1 MLSSLQI
8 RDFAIIDELSVDFS
22 EGFNVVTGETGAGKT
37 ILVDAIS
44 LVQGSR
50 AESDHIRK
58 GSDKATVTAV
68 FSSKNFSDEGLREF
82 GSLGI
87 DVGDEVI
94 VHRVISSEGRGKI
107 LINGVPVTNQMLKGI
122 VDRIID
128 ISSQHEHQLLLDAK
142 SHPAVLD
149 SFGGHMCEFEEYL
162 ASHRDYMRVSL
173 EVKGL
178 EENRDREK
186 EKLEFLKFQ
195 LDEIEQAH
203 LEPGEEAQLE
213 ERKGR
218 LKHATLLEERARGA
232 EAILYGNAGSVVEQ
246 LDAAVK
252 LLSECSKYD
261 AKVSEW
267 IEPLSRARSE
277 SVEVARGVLR
287 YADAL
292 EADPGVLEE
301 IEDRIHLIR
310 GLTKKHGGSV
320 EACLKKQGEL
330 AREIELIVNYD
341 GVLSEKRE
349 QMGKLGEK
357 RRTAAEKLSNSRK
370 KTAKAFQKLVEDEL
384 AGLGMIKAKFSVGFE
399 RLDEALWDESGA
411 EKIEFM
417 IAPNVGEP
425 VMPLARIVS
434 GGELSRI
441 MLAIKAAASDKA
453 KIVSTSVFDEVD
465 SGIGGA
471 VASCVGRKLKQVSKG
486 RQVICITH
494 LPQVAVHADRH
505 LKISKGVSQGR
516 TVASVQDLSKEN
528 RVNEIARMLA
538 GDKIT
543 DATLAHASE
552 MLNTANSS
560 N

>member
-8 RDFAIIDELSVDFS
+8 KDFAIIDDLSVDFS
-22 EGFNVVTGETGAGKT
+22 EGFNVITGETGAGKT

-58 GSDKATVTAV
+58 GSEHAIVTAV
-68 FSSKNFSDEGLREF
+68 FSSKGFSDEVLREL
-82 GSLGI
+82 GSLGV
-87 DVGDEVI
+87 DVKDDII
-94 VHRVISSEGRGKI
+94 VHRVISSEGRGKT
-107 LINGVPVTNQMLKGI
+107 LISGVPVTNQMLKSI
-122 VDRIID
+122 ADRIID

-142 SHPAVLD
+142 SHSAVLD
-149 SFGGHMCEFEEYL
+149 SFGGHMREFEEYL
-162 ASHRDYMRVSL
+162 ASHREHMSVSL

-178 EENRDREK
+178 EENRERER

-195 LDEIEQAH
+195 LNELEQAR

-213 ERKGR
+213 EKRGR
-218 LKHATLLEERARGA
+218 LKYATLLEERTRGA

-261 AKVSEW
+261 AKALEW

-277 SVEVARGVLR
+277 SVEVARGVLK

-292 EADPGVLEE
+292 EADPGALEA

-310 GLTKKHGGSV
+310 GLTKKHGGSI
-320 EACLKKQGEL
+320 ESCLKRQGEL

-349 QMGKLGEK
+349 RLEKLGEK
-357 RRTAAEKLSNSRK
+357 RRIAAERLSNSRK
-370 KTAKAFQKLVEDEL
+370 KAAKVFQKLVEDEL
-384 AGLGMIKAKFSVGFE
+384 AGLGMLKARFSVGFE
-399 RLDEALWDESGA
+399 ELDEALWDESGA
-411 EKIEFM
+411 ERVEFM
-417 IAPNVGEP
+417 LAPNVGEP
-425 VMPLARIVS
+425 VLPLARIVS

-453 KIVSTSVFDEVD
+453 GIVPTSVFDEVD
-465 SGIGGA
+465 TGIGGA

-505 LKISKGVSQGR
+505 LRISKGLSQGR
-516 TVASVQDLSKEN
+516 TVASVEDISNGN

-538 GDKIT
+538 GDRIT
-543 DATLAHASE
+543 PATLAHASE
-552 MLNTANSS
+552 MLNAAACG
-560 N
+560 